1 MTTHI
6 VVSTFRPG
14 TDMRDVFAVVDQER
28 AQVAAL
34 VADGRLG
41 SVHLS
46 PERGTVFLEVVAAD
60 ADAARATVETLPMA
74 VWWDIDVF
82 PVAAPAGNPTQAGW
96 NPGGAA

>member
-6 VVSTFRPG
+6 VVATFRPG
-14 TDMRDVFAVVDQER
+14 TDMNDVFAVVTEER

-46 PERGTVFLEVVAAD
+46 PERGTVFLEVFAD
-60 ADAARATVETLPMA
+60 DTDAARATVETLPMA
-74 VWWDIDVF
+74 AWWDLDVF
-82 PVAAPAGNPTQAGW
+82 PTAAPTNPTDAGW